1 MAERSK
7 APDSSVQ
14 FACLKRVKTKHKTF
28 GTNLMR
34 YNIPP
39 STGLRGFLATYLLAT
54 AWVVQAATRNDY
66 HYREEAI
73 ENRLVCLGKLT
84 DFAACQCDPSNG
96 DYSCINAQFVDT
108 NVFLDIATNYDYIK
122 SVTFHGNNF
131 QDLPLLPLFGSGVQ
145 KNLIKLN
152 LSANYIVNLNSN
164 ALRSMPNLQILD
176 ISNNEIV
183 FKPSDVDF
191 LTHTPQLTELYMR
204 RAFTVTVN
212 QTYQFE
218 LMLEMFRLAKLEH
231 LKILDLSYNYIHTAP
246 FQLACPFPSLQ
257 TLDLRQNFLKTFEVN
272 ETCIKNIGT
281 INLSRNKFNVL
292 STDFC
297 KLGDKMLDNSLILK
311 NQFYCDCNSEK
322 YLAWI
327 QKSNKI
333 RDKQNLTCERASPA
347 SMAKK
352 SIIEISLKNLTCEP
366 LSSTSLSSQKM
377 PNLLINCMIAS
388 IIFLLPTILF

>member
-1 MAERSK
+1 
-7 APDSSVQ
+7 
-14 FACLKRVKTKHKTF
+14 
-28 GTNLMR
+28 
-34 YNIPP
+34 
-39 STGLRGFLATYLLAT
+39 
-54 AWVVQAATRNDY
+54 
-66 HYREEAI
+66 
-73 ENRLVCLGKLT
+73 
-84 DFAACQCDPSNG
+84 
-96 DYSCINAQFVDT
+96 
-108 NVFLDIATNYDYIK
+108 
-122 SVTFHGNNF
+122 
-131 QDLPLLPLFGSGVQ
+131 
-145 KNLIKLN
+145 
-152 LSANYIVNLNSN
+152 
-164 ALRSMPNLQILD
+164 MPNLQILD

-231 LKILDLSYNYIHTAP
+231 L
-246 FQLACPFPSLQ
+246 
-257 TLDLRQNFLKTFEVN
+257 
-272 ETCIKNIGT
+272 
-281 INLSRNKFNVL
+281 
-292 STDFC
+292 
-297 KLGDKMLDNSLILK
+297 
-311 NQFYCDCNSEK
+311 
-322 YLAWI
+322 
-327 QKSNKI
+327 KI